1 METPENQMAENSV
14 WNTPNSQRDAGFN
27 SHNQHSLAESL
38 PPAFTDIQDLKKSD
52 EMCPT
57 CGAKLRREAVICGIK
72 YSFHV
77 MCRCEQAKR
86 EKEQRQQENL
96 DKIRKIEKLKNLSL
110 LGERYKFVT
119 FENSETGIN
128 PSFDTA
134 FNRCKKYCELYEET
148 VKNGYGIYLF
158 GDKGVGKTHL
168 TACMAN
174 YLMSK
179 CVPVLFTNLFEISKA
194 VKSTF
199 NRDSIQT
206 EQVLI
211 DKFSNIDVLFF
222 DDLGTEVFSKNS
234 GDTWLQGLLFDL
246 INKRYN
252 NRKATIFSSNYSL
265 NSLINERGI
274 MEKTVDRIS
283 EMTSGAVIKITGKS
297 LRSESTNKILF

>member
-1 METPENQMAENSV
+1 MTEISEKNLKIKNYAQ
-14 WNTPNSQRDAGFN
+14 NTPNNEEF
-27 SHNQHSLAESL
+27 
-38 PPAFTDIQDLKKSD
+38 
-52 EMCPT
+52 CPI
-57 CGAKLRREAVICGIK
+57 CGQKLRREAVICGIK

-77 MCRCEQAKR
+77 MCKCEQ
-86 EKEQRQQENL
+86 EKYNLEQKQQENL
-96 DKIRKIEKLKNLSL
+96 DKMRRIEKLKNLSL

-134 FNRCKKYCELYEET
+134 FNRCKKYCEIYEET
-148 VKNGYGIYLF
+148 IKNGYGIYLF

-199 NRDSIQT
+199 SRDSSQS

-211 DKFSNIDVLFF
+211 EKFSNIDVLFF
-222 DDLGTEVFSKNS
+222 DDMGTEVFSKNS

-252 NRKATIFSSNYSL
+252 QKKATIFSSNYSL

-283 EMTSGAVIKITGKS
+283 EMTSGAVIKIAGKS
-297 LRSESTNKILF
+297 LRNAPKNSILF